1 LKEVDDPRQDPIDDD
16 SKALERVRP
25 AGDEE
30 PVEPLLLP
38 APVDQND
45 QGNIAEETATKVSLK
60 KEQSVLQPQGDLKEE
75 VKETEEMLAEADQ
88 SLIKASLEKLDLLR
102 DQVELQAVDVMSD
115 LQRVEPDA
123 AYRISRMRPTEKET
137 FTREMRLLN
146 DDLERLLKQIDEN
159 ETEIERLGEALVPE
173 NLRETADAV
182 VVLVSEIAAAVD
194 EMSLIQARAR
204 VEAIAIHPER
214 IDPDIAFEISRA
226 NRLDWMNNRAAL
238 VDQWRL
244 IQFNAMSLL
253 AGLNLE
259 IDGKLSTT
267 GNNPARFRAPT
278 GEMGGRLRFDAPLTR
293 LIERNNF
300 RQAILDYQQVRR
312 QQIRYEDRIKL
323 SIRQLLRQLELD
335 ERNLETQRRAV
346 IIAIRRVDQTRL
358 SLSQPAPPPPPLSAD
373 GSIPI
378 VDTAAGQLAPTA
390 TLNLIYAFNDL
401 RSSQD
406 ALTSIWVNY
415 YATRASLAYQLGVMD
430 LDEHGVWMDKPF
442 EDCSRMSNEEMP
454 LPPPVPQEWLDHLEE
469 IDPPPPLPADA
480 EMKVHDAPGILPSI
494 IARAMPLNTEKSESE
509 SNDQTK
515 NKDVLPA
522 SAETKED
529 QPWVDL
535 IPSFLK

>member
-1 LKEVDDPRQDPIDDD
+1 
-16 SKALERVRP
+16 
-25 AGDEE
+25 
-30 PVEPLLLP
+30 
-38 APVDQND
+38 
-45 QGNIAEETATKVSLK
+45 
-60 KEQSVLQPQGDLKEE
+60 
-75 VKETEEMLAEADQ
+75 
-88 SLIKASLEKLDLLR
+88 
-102 DQVELQAVDVMSD
+102 
-115 LQRVEPDA
+115 
-123 AYRISRMRPTEKET
+123 
-137 FTREMRLLN
+137 
-146 DDLERLLKQIDEN
+146 
-159 ETEIERLGEALVPE
+159 
-173 NLRETADAV
+173 
-182 VVLVSEIAAAVD
+182 
-194 EMSLIQARAR
+194 MSLIQARAR
-204 VEAIAIHPER
+204 VEAIAITPER

-253 AGLNLE
+253 AGLDLE
-259 IDGKLSTT
+259 IDGNLSTT

-358 SLSQPAPPPPPLSAD
+358 SLSQPAPPPPPPSAD

-378 VDTAAGQLAPTA
+378 VDIAAGQLAPTA

-415 YATRASLAYQLGVMD
+415 YATRASLAYQLGVMN
-430 LDEHGVWMDKPF
+430 LDEHGVWIDKPF
-442 EDCSRMSNEEMP
+442 TDCSRTSNEEMP

-469 IDPPPPLPADA
+469 IDPPPPLPGDA
-480 EMKVHDAPGILPSI
+480 EMKVHEAPGILPSI
-494 IARAMPLNTEKSESE
+494 IARAMPLNSGESESE
-509 SNDQTK
+509 SNNQTK

-522 SAETKED
+522 STETKED
-529 QPWVDL
+529 QPWADL